1 MLELYCS
8 PSSSSGAER
17 ALQQDEAESERARLQ
32 ASPPGGAAVVM
43 DDGLASTPDIDI
55 EWFISI
61 FGS

>member
-55 EWFISI
+55 E
-61 FGS
+61 